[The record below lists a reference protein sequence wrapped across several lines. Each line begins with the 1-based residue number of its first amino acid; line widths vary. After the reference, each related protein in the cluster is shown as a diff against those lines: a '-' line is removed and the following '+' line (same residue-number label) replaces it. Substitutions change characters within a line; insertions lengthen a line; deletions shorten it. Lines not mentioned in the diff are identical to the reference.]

1 MARKAAARGQ
11 AAKRAKPAPSRVK
24 PEIGA
29 IALSAFA
36 VLTLVAL
43 ATDGGPLLRWWR
55 DLLGGLF
62 GWGIVVVPLVL
73 AYGAAAVWHE
83 PLRGRFVSP
92 GLGIGIVFVALLGL
106 AHVAAGQGGS
116 IGGLLGGGLAGAI
129 GSLGATI
136 ALLAVLVAG
145 VVAAANRTIADLTR
159 PALERRPSLPQL
171 PRREERLG
179 SPALPGASGA
189 PVPTRGAAQPPSAPE
204 PAAAA
209 EQLRINIPAE
219 RPKKAAATSLRAE
232 GPLPLGLRPPGTSQA
247 EEPVAPEPV
256 TSPVSG
262 LPSAVVA
269 AEGVLH
275 AVADKEWELPSV
287 ETLAEGDAGHS
298 GGTAE
303 IQRRAAVIEETLA
316 HFNISAKVVEV
327 TPGPVVTRYEIK
339 PAPGVKLSRIES
351 LSDDLA
357 LALAARTLRIEA
369 PIPGK
374 SVVGIEVPNM
384 AVGLVSL
391 RDVAESAAFR
401 DGGSRLA
408 LAIGNDV
415 AGTPVVFDLA
425 AMPHLLVA
433 GQTGSGKSV
442 LMTAILASILLS
454 KTPDQ
459 VRLLIGDL
467 KRVDFAGFRDIPHLI
482 VDVMTEP
489 DKILN
494 ALYWVTGEMDRRYRL
509 LARMSARNIGQYNE
523 TRTGADRIPYV
534 VFVIDEL
541 ADLMLQAPI
550 QVEKQITRV
559 AQLARATGIHLV
571 LGTQRPSVDVIT
583 GLIKA
588 NVPARIAF
596 ATASAVD
603 SRTILDMTG
612 AEKLLGRG
620 DMLALRPDL
629 AAPIRAQ
636 GVFVSDNEIAELTV
650 HWTRQAGR
658 GYDRHAAVTEGED
671 KLTRFRDGDGDDM
684 EDDRY
689 DEAVEI
695 VQRAGQ
701 ASVSMLQRKMTV
713 GFARAGRLI
722 DIMERNGVIGPSVGP
737 GKMRDVYPPARTS
750 PGAKRTSEDERRG
763 EERSDHGTETDG

>member
-1 MARKAAARGQ
+1 MARKTAARPQ
-11 AAKRAKPAPSRVK
+11 ASKRGTTKHPPARIR

-29 IALSAFA
+29 IALTAFA

-43 ATDGGPLLRWWR
+43 VTDQGPLLHWWR
-55 DLLGGLF
+55 ASLVSLL

-73 AYGAAAVWHE
+73 AFGAAAVWRS

-92 GLGIGIVFVALLGL
+92 GLGVAIVFVALLGL
-106 AHVAAGQGGS
+106 AQVGAGQGGLVGS
-116 IGGLLGGGLAGAI
+116 FIGGGLATAL
-129 GSLGATI
+129 SPLGATVT
-136 ALLAVLVAG
+136 LVAVLIVG
-145 VVAAANRTIADLTR
+145 IVVAANRTLADLTR
-159 PALERRPSLPQL
+159 PARELRPSLPQL
-171 PRREERLG
+171 PRRPERALLAPEAAPTQRQARPEV
-179 SPALPGASGA
+179 PAPIADEA
-189 PVPTRGAAQPPSAPE
+189 PVQM
-204 PAAAA
+204 
-209 EQLRINIPAE
+209 RINIPEE
-219 RPKKAAATSLRAE
+219 RPKKVGVPAKADASDV
-232 GPLPLGLRPPGTSQA
+232 PD
-247 EEPVAPEPV
+247 VEPV
-256 TSPVSG
+256 TSPISG
-262 LPSAVVA
+262 LASAVVA

-275 AVADKEWELPSV
+275 AVADREWVLPSV
-287 ETLAEGDAGHS
+287 DTLSEGDTGQA
-298 GGTAE
+298 GGTPE
-303 IQRRAAVIEETLA
+303 IERRARVIEETLA
-316 HFNISAKVVEV
+316 HFNIASKVVEV
-327 TPGPVVTRYEIK
+327 TQGPVVTRYEIK

-351 LSDDLA
+351 LNDDLA

-391 RDVAESAAFR
+391 RDVADTATFR
-401 DGGSRLA
+401 DATARIN
-408 LAIGNDV
+408 LAIGRDV
-415 AGTPVVFDLA
+415 AGTPMVLDLA

-442 LMTAILASILLS
+442 LMTSILASILLS
-454 KTPDQ
+454 KSPDE

-489 DKILN
+489 EKILN

-509 LARMSARNIGQYNE
+509 FARLSARNIAGYNE
-523 TRTGADRIPYV
+523 TRTGPDKIPYV

-603 SRTILDMTG
+603 SRTILDMAG

-620 DMLALRPDL
+620 DMLMLRPDL
-629 AAPIRAQ
+629 ASPIRAQ
-636 GVFVSDNEIAELTV
+636 GVFVSDKEIGELTL

-658 GYDRHAAVTEGED
+658 GYDRHATVVQGED
-671 KLTRFRDGDGDDM
+671 KLTRSRYGDGEDIDD
-684 EDDRY
+684 ERY
-689 DEAVEI
+689 EEALEI
-695 VQRAGQ
+695 IQRAGQ
-701 ASVSMLQRKMTV
+701 ASVSMLQRKMTI

-722 DIMERNGVIGPSVGP
+722 DIMERNGAIGPSVGP
-737 GKMRDVYPPARTS
+737 GKMREVYGAPP
-750 PGAKRTSEDERRG
+750 PRRG
-763 EERSDHGTETDG
+763 ADGDQE